1 MSDRPPYPYRDLM
14 RHLREQWE
22 KTGDKNLLID
32 AARAADFHGEDGE
45 FLKAA
50 LVSFAEQNISYKKS
64 PLTREVE
71 EIEIVKLFPL
81 MREKFDT
88 DDKTYEELG
97 RIYQRTKGAIR
108 KILEKRA

>member
-1 MSDRPPYPYRDLM
+1 M

-22 KTGDKNLLID
+22 KTGDKNVLID

-71 EIEIVKLFPL
+71 EMEIVKLFPL

-88 DDKTYEELG
+88 DDRTYEELG